1 MISILLITFTIS
13 LIYISVANRM
23 MTYIRIIAFQGV
35 LLFGVA
41 FVELIE
47 INVVNLIFILLETIV
62 IKAIA
67 IPLFLKYILDRNK
80 ITREAE
86 PYVSNFISV
95 VMVTAIIIGSFFLA
109 NTITDTHIRRIFFI
123 VALSALFTG
132 MYIIITRR
140 KIITHVMG
148 FMIIENGVFVLS
160 LAVGSE
166 MPMLVNIGIM
176 LDIFVSVILLGL
188 FADKIGD
195 VFEEQDV
202 EQLRNL
208 KD

>member
-1 MISILLITFTIS
+1 MINILLITFTIS
-13 LIYISVANRM
+13 LIYIAMANRLL
-23 MTYIRIIAFQGV
+23 TYIRIIAFQGF

-41 FVELIE
+41 FIELIE
-47 INVVNLIFILLETIV
+47 INVANLVFVLLETII

-67 IPLFLKYILDRNK
+67 IPMFLKYILDKNN

-86 PYVSNFISV
+86 PFVSNFVSV
-95 VMVTAIIIGSFFLA
+95 VIVTIIILGSFFLT
-109 NTITDTHIRRIFFI
+109 NVVQDTYVRKIYFI
-123 VALSALFTG
+123 VAFSALFTG
-132 MYIIITRR
+132 LYIIITRR

-148 FMIIENGVFVLS
+148 YMVLENGVFVLS
-160 LAVGSE
+160 LAVGNK
-166 MPMLVNIGIM
+166 MPMIVNTGIL
-176 LDIFVSVILLGL
+176 LDIFVSVILLGI

>member
-1 MISILLITFTIS
+1 MINILLIVFTIS
-13 LIYISVANRM
+13 LIYLAMANRM
-23 MTYIRIIAFQGV
+23 LTYIRIIAFQGV

-41 FVELIE
+41 FIELIE
-47 INVVNLIFILLETIV
+47 INMLNLVFVLLETII
-62 IKAIA
+62 IKAVA
-67 IPLFLKYILDRNK
+67 IPLFIKYIIDRNH

-86 PYVSNFISV
+86 PYVSNFFSV
-95 VMVTAIIIGSFFLA
+95 VIVTVIILGSFFLA
-109 NTITDTHIRRIFFI
+109 NAITGTHVRKIFFI
-123 VALSALFTG
+123 VALSSLFTG
-132 MYIIITRR
+132 LYIIITRR
-140 KIITHVMG
+140 KILTHVMG
-148 FMIIENGVFVLS
+148 FLIIENGVFVLS

-166 MPMLVNIGIM
+166 MPMLVNTGIL
-176 LDIFVSVILLGL
+176 LDIFVSVILLGI

>member
-1 MISILLITFTIS
+1 MINILLIAFTIS
-13 LIYISVANRM
+13 LIYIAMANRM
-23 MTYIRIIAFQGV
+23 LTFIRIISFQGL
-35 LLFGVA
+35 LLFGIA

-47 INVVNLIFILLETIV
+47 INVLNLVFVLLETII
-62 IKAIA
+62 IKTIA
-67 IPLFLKYILDRNK
+67 VPLFLKYILDRNR

-86 PYVSNFISV
+86 PFVSNFVSV
-95 VMVTAIIIGSFFLA
+95 VIVTLIILGSFFLA
-109 NTITDTHIRRIFFI
+109 NAIRDTYVNKIFFI

-132 MYIIITRR
+132 LYIIITRR
-140 KIITHVMG
+140 KILTHVMG
-148 FMIIENGVFVLS
+148 FMVLENGVFVLS
-160 LAVGSE
+160 LAVGSK
-166 MPMLVNIGIM
+166 MPMLVNTGIL
-176 LDIFVSVILLGL
+176 LDVFVSVILLGI

>member
-1 MISILLITFTIS
+1 MVNILLIIFTIT
-13 LIYISVANRM
+13 LIYIAMANRLL
-23 MTYIRIIAFQGV
+23 TYIRIVAFQGV

-41 FVELIE
+41 FIELIE
-47 INVVNLIFILLETIV
+47 INLANLVFVLLETIV

-67 IPLFLKYILDRNK
+67 IPLFLKYILDKNN

-86 PYVSNFISV
+86 PFVSNFVSV
-95 VMVTAIIIGSFFLA
+95 VIITIIILGSFFLS
-109 NTITDTHIRRIFFI
+109 NIVQDTHVRKIFFI
-123 VALSALFTG
+123 VAFSALFTG
-132 MYIIITRR
+132 LYIIITRR

-148 FMIIENGVFVLS
+148 YMVLENGVFVLS
-160 LAVGSE
+160 LAVGSK
-166 MPMLVNIGIM
+166 MPMVVNTGIL
-176 LDIFVSVILLGL
+176 LDIFVSVILLGI

>member
-1 MISILLITFTIS
+1 MINILLITFTIT
-13 LIYISVANRM
+13 LLYLAMANRLL
-23 MTYIRIIAFQGV
+23 TYIRIIAFQGI

-41 FVELIE
+41 FIQLIE
-47 INVVNLIFILLETIV
+47 ISLLNLVFVLLETII

-67 IPLFLKYILDRNK
+67 IPFFLKYILDRNH

-86 PYVSNFISV
+86 PYVSNFVSV
-95 VMVTAIIIGSFFLA
+95 VIVTSFIVGSFFLT
-109 NTITDTHIRRIFFI
+109 NIVQDTYVRKIFFI
-123 VALSALFTG
+123 VAFSALFTG
-132 MYIIITRR
+132 LYIIITRR

-148 FMIIENGVFVLS
+148 YMVLENGVFVLS

-166 MPMLVNIGIM
+166 MPMVVNTGIL
-176 LDIFVSVILLGL
+176 LDIFVSVILLGI

>member
-1 MISILLITFTIS
+1 MTNILLITYTIS
-13 LIYISVANRM
+13 LIYLAMANRM
-23 MTYIRIIAFQGV
+23 LTYIRIIAFQGL
-35 LLFGVA
+35 LLFGIA

-47 INVVNLIFILLETIV
+47 INMLNLVFVLLETII
-62 IKAIA
+62 IKAVA
-67 IPLFLKYILDRNK
+67 IPYFLKYILDRNR

-86 PYVSNFISV
+86 PYVSNFVSV
-95 VMVTAIIIGSFFLA
+95 VVVTLIVLGSFFLA
-109 NTITDTHIRRIFFI
+109 NSVQDTSVRKIFFI

-132 MYIIITRR
+132 LYIIITRR
-140 KIITHVMG
+140 KILTHVMG
-148 FMIIENGVFVLS
+148 FLIIENGVFVLS

-166 MPMLVNIGIM
+166 MPMLVNTGIL
-176 LDIFVSVILLGL
+176 LDIFVSVILLGI

-202 EQLRNL
+202 EQLKNL

>member
-1 MISILLITFTIS
+1 MINILLITFTIT
-13 LIYISVANRM
+13 LIYIAMANRLL
-23 MTYIRIIAFQGV
+23 TYIRIIAFQGY

-41 FVELIE
+41 FVELYE
-47 INVVNLIFILLETIV
+47 INVVNLIFVLLETII

-67 IPLFLKYILDRNK
+67 IPVFLRRILDRNR

-86 PYVSNFISV
+86 PYVSNFVSV
-95 VMVTAIIIGSFFLA
+95 VIVTIIILGSFFLSNA
-109 NTITDTHIRRIFFI
+109 IIDAQVKKIFFI

-132 MYIIITRR
+132 LYLIITRR

-148 FMIIENGVFVLS
+148 FMVLENGVFVLS

-166 MPMLVNIGIM
+166 MPMMVNTGIL

-195 VFEEQDV
+195 VFEDQDV

>member
-1 MISILLITFTIS
+1 MINILLIIFTIS
-13 LIYISVANRM
+13 LIYMAMANRM
-23 MTYIRIIAFQGV
+23 MTYIRIVAFQGI

-41 FVELIE
+41 FIELIE
-47 INVVNLIFILLETIV
+47 INILNLIFVLLETII

-86 PYVSNFISV
+86 PFVSNFVSV
-95 VMVTAIIIGSFFLA
+95 VIVTLIILGSFFLA
-109 NTITDTHIRRIFFI
+109 NAIVDTHVKKIFFI

-132 MYIIITRR
+132 LYIIITRR
-140 KIITHVMG
+140 KILTHVMG
-148 FMIIENGVFVLS
+148 FLIIENGVFVLS
-160 LAVGSE
+160 IAVGSK
-166 MPMLVNIGIM
+166 MPMLVNTGIL
-176 LDIFVSVILLGL
+176 LDIFVSVILLGI

>member
-1 MISILLITFTIS
+1 MINILLIVFTIS
-13 LIYISVANRM
+13 LIYLAMANRM
-23 MTYIRIIAFQGV
+23 LTYIRIIAFQGV

-41 FVELIE
+41 FIELIE
-47 INVVNLIFILLETIV
+47 INLLNLVFVLLETII

-67 IPLFLKYILDRNK
+67 IPLFIKYIIDRNH

-86 PYVSNFISV
+86 PYVSNFFSV
-95 VMVTAIIIGSFFLA
+95 VIVTVIILGSFFLA
-109 NTITDTHIRRIFFI
+109 NAITGTSVRKIFFI
-123 VALSALFTG
+123 VALSSLFTG
-132 MYIIITRR
+132 LYIIITRR
-140 KIITHVMG
+140 KILTHVMG
-148 FMIIENGVFVLS
+148 FLIIENGVFVLS

-166 MPMLVNIGIM
+166 MPMLVNTGIL
-176 LDIFVSVILLGL
+176 LDIFVSVILLGI

>member
-1 MISILLITFTIS
+1 MNNILLITFTIT
-13 LIYISVANRM
+13 LIYLVVANRM
-23 MTYIRIIAFQGV
+23 MTYIRIIAIQGF
-35 LLFGVA
+35 LLFGIA
-41 FVELIE
+41 LIELIE
-47 INVVNLIFILLETIV
+47 INVLNLVFVLLETIV

-67 IPLFLKYILDRNK
+67 IPLFLKNILDRNK

-86 PYVSNFISV
+86 PFVSHFVSV
-95 VMVTAIIIGSFFLA
+95 VVVTLIILGSFFLT
-109 NTITDTHIRRIFFI
+109 NIVEDTYVRKIFFI

-132 MYIIITRR
+132 LYIIITRR

-148 FMIIENGVFVLS
+148 YMVMENGVFVLS
-160 LAVGSE
+160 IAVGSE
-166 MPMLVNIGIM
+166 MPMVVNTGIL
-176 LDIFVSVILLGL
+176 LDIFVSVILLGI

-202 EQLRNL
+202 EQLKNL

>member
-1 MISILLITFTIS
+1 M
-13 LIYISVANRM
+13 ANRLL
-23 MTYIRIIAFQGV
+23 TYIRLIAFQGF

-41 FVELIE
+41 FIELIE
-47 INVVNLIFILLETIV
+47 INLVNLIFVLLETIV
-62 IKAIA
+62 IKALA
-67 IPLFLKYILDRNK
+67 IPYFLKYILDRNN

-86 PYVSNFISV
+86 PFVSNFVSV
-95 VMVTAIIIGSFFLA
+95 VIITGIILVSFFLSVIVQE
-109 NTITDTHIRRIFFI
+109 NQIRSIYFT

-132 MYIIITRR
+132 LYIIITRR

-148 FMIIENGVFVLS
+148 YMVLENGVFVLS
-160 LAVGSE
+160 LTVGSK
-166 MPMLVNIGIM
+166 MPMVVNTGIL
-176 LDIFVSVILLGL
+176 LDIFVSVILLGI

>member
-1 MISILLITFTIS
+1 MINILLIVFTIS
-13 LIYISVANRM
+13 LIYLAMANRM
-23 MTYIRIIAFQGV
+23 LTYIRIIAFQGV

-41 FVELIE
+41 FIELIE
-47 INVVNLIFILLETIV
+47 INLLNLVFVLLETII
-62 IKAIA
+62 IKAVA
-67 IPLFLKYILDRNK
+67 IPLFIKYIIDRNH

-86 PYVSNFISV
+86 PYVSNFFSV
-95 VMVTAIIIGSFFLA
+95 VIVTVIILGSFFLA
-109 NTITDTHIRRIFFI
+109 NAITGTHIRKIFFI
-123 VALSALFTG
+123 VALSSLFTG
-132 MYIIITRR
+132 LYIIITRR
-140 KIITHVMG
+140 KILTHVMG
-148 FMIIENGVFVLS
+148 FLIIENGVFVLS

-166 MPMLVNIGIM
+166 MPMLVNTGIL
-176 LDIFVSVILLGL
+176 LDIFVSVILLGI

>member
-1 MISILLITFTIS
+1 MINILLIAFTIS
-13 LIYISVANRM
+13 LLYIAMANRM
-23 MTYIRIIAFQGV
+23 LTFIRIIAFQGI
-35 LLFGVA
+35 LLFGIA

-47 INVVNLIFILLETIV
+47 INVINLVFVLLETII
-62 IKAIA
+62 IKTIA
-67 IPLFLKYILDRNK
+67 IPLFLKFILDRNR

-86 PYVSNFISV
+86 PSVSNFVSV
-95 VMVTAIIIGSFFLA
+95 VIVTLIILGSFFLV
-109 NTITDTHIRRIFFI
+109 NTIRDTHVNKIFFI

-132 MYIIITRR
+132 LYIIITRR
-140 KIITHVMG
+140 KILTHVMG
-148 FMIIENGVFVLS
+148 FMVLENGVFVLS

-166 MPMLVNIGIM
+166 MPMLVNTGIL
-176 LDIFVSVILLGL
+176 LDIFVSVILLGI

-202 EQLRNL
+202 EQLSNL

>member
-1 MISILLITFTIS
+1 MNNILLITFTIT
-13 LIYISVANRM
+13 LIYLVVANRM
-23 MTYIRIIAFQGV
+23 MTYIRIIAIQGF
-35 LLFGVA
+35 LLFGIA
-41 FVELIE
+41 LIELIE
-47 INVVNLIFILLETIV
+47 INVLNLVFVLLETIV

-67 IPLFLKYILDRNK
+67 IPLFLKNILDRNK

-86 PYVSNFISV
+86 PSVSHFVSV
-95 VMVTAIIIGSFFLA
+95 VVVTLIILGSFFLT
-109 NTITDTHIRRIFFI
+109 NIVEDTYVRKIFFI

-132 MYIIITRR
+132 LYIIITRR

-148 FMIIENGVFVLS
+148 YMVMENGVFVLS
-160 LAVGSE
+160 IAVGSE
-166 MPMLVNIGIM
+166 MPMVVNTGIL
-176 LDIFVSVILLGL
+176 LDIFVSVILLGI

-202 EQLRNL
+202 EQLKNL

>member
-1 MISILLITFTIS
+1 MINILLITFTIT
-13 LIYISVANRM
+13 LIYIAMANRLL
-23 MTYIRIIAFQGV
+23 TYIRLIAFQGF

-41 FVELIE
+41 FIELIE
-47 INVVNLIFILLETIV
+47 INLVNLIFVLLETIV

-67 IPLFLKYILDRNK
+67 IPFFLKYILDRNN

-86 PYVSNFISV
+86 PFVSNFVSV
-95 VMVTAIIIGSFFLA
+95 VIITGIILGSFFLSGIMQE
-109 NTITDTHIRRIFFI
+109 NQVSRIYFT

-140 KIITHVMG
+140 KVITHVMG
-148 FMIIENGVFVLS
+148 YMILENGVFVLS
-160 LAVGSE
+160 LAVGSK
-166 MPMLVNIGIM
+166 MPMVVNTGILM
-176 LDIFVSVILLGL
+176 DIFVSVILLGI

-202 EQLRNL
+202 GQLRNL